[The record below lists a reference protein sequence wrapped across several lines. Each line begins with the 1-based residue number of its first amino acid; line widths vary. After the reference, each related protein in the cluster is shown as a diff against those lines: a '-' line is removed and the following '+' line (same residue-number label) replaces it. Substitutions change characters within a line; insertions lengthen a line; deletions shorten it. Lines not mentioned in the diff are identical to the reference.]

1 MKFKAPLTEAIL
13 LRRYFRFLADVALKN
28 KKRRT
33 LYCPNLGP
41 LTHCDILGSRIWFSN
56 TSRLSHGYLDVWELV
71 EVDKGWLVCVHPEH
85 AKQVVMEGVHQGV
98 VPELKDFR
106 FLHSPITP
114 APGNGVELLL
124 KENGEQCFL
133 YIEPVLFGDERG
145 DGYFPEKVGMG
156 IAAVKELMALKE
168 ANHRAMIFY
177 CIQHMGIRCLR
188 PADAIDPMYGKL
200 LREAHS
206 KGVEVLAYRTDISL
220 REINLGSRVPVL
232 LSENIAYR

>member
-41 LTHCDILGSRIWFSN
+41 LTHCDILGSRVWFSN

-85 AKQVVMEGVHQGV
+85 AKHVVMEGIHQGL

-114 APGNGVELLL
+114 APSNGVELLL

-156 IAAVKELMALKE
+156 TGALKELIALKE

-177 CIQHMGIRCLR
+177 CVQHMGIRCLR
-188 PADAIDPMYGKL
+188 PADAIDPTYGKI
-200 LREAHS
+200 LREAHA
-206 KGVEVLAYRTDISL
+206 KGVEILAYRTDITL
-220 REINLGSRVPVL
+220 REMNLGTRIPVL